1 MTQELRARPV
11 VVGVDASQAALRAT
25 CFAAEEAT
33 RRSVPL
39 RIVHALG
46 VFEGMT
52 APPGDLD
59 VPGLVNAGAQTLVQ
73 AMADSVGGLVPA
85 HQVHT
90 SVVEGDPVEVL
101 RHASSD
107 ASLVVLGGRG
117 VGGIEGLLLG
127 STASRVVATA
137 DCPVAVLP
145 HDTAVRAR
153 GRRSVVVGVEGRG
166 DEEVLAFAFAE
177 AAARRT
183 DLVAVHAWQDVVLE
197 TAFLSISPLID
208 WDVVMADEERV
219 LAEALAGWSEKEPDV
234 AVREVVVREK
244 TARALVA
251 AGLTAELLVVG
262 HRRRRTLGST
272 THGVLHR
279 ANCPVVVVPLGAGG
293 NP

>member
-1 MTQELRARPV
+1 MTQERRARPV

-25 CFAAEEAT
+25 RFAAEEAT

-39 RIVHALG
+39 RIVHALA

-52 APPGDLD
+52 APPEELD
-59 VPGLVNAGAQTLVQ
+59 VPGLLDAGAQTLVQ

-85 HQVHT
+85 HHVHT
-90 SVVEGDPVEVL
+90 SVVEGHPVEVL

-153 GRRSVVVGVEGRG
+153 GRQSVVVGVEGRG
-166 DEEVLAFAFAE
+166 DEEILAFAFAE
-177 AAARRT
+177 AAARHT
-183 DLVAVHAWQDVVLE
+183 DLVAVHAWQEVLD

-208 WDVVMADEERV
+208 WDVVMADEERL

-262 HRRRRTLGST
+262 HHRRRTLGST
-272 THGVLHR
+272 THAVLHR
-279 ANCPVVVVPLGAGG
+279 ANCPVAVVPLGAGG
-293 NP
+293 KP

>member
-1 MTQELRARPV
+1 M
-11 VVGVDASQAALRAT
+11 
-25 CFAAEEAT
+25 
-33 RRSVPL
+33 
-39 RIVHALG
+39 
-46 VFEGMT
+46 
-52 APPGDLD
+52 
-59 VPGLVNAGAQTLVQ
+59 
-73 AMADSVGGLVPA
+73 
-85 HQVHT
+85 
-90 SVVEGDPVEVL
+90 EVL

-107 ASLVVLGGRG
+107 ASLVVLGRRG

-153 GRRSVVVGVEGRG
+153 GRQSVVVGVEGRG
-166 DEEVLAFAFAE
+166 DEEILAFAFAE
-177 AAARRT
+177 AAARHT
-183 DLVAVHAWQDVVLE
+183 DLVAVHAWQEVLDP
-197 TAFLSISPLID
+197 AFLSISPLID
-208 WDVVMADEERV
+208 WDVVMADEARE

-262 HRRRRTLGST
+262 HHRRRTLGST

-279 ANCPVVVVPLGAGG
+279 ANCPVAVVPLGAGG

>member
-1 MTQELRARPV
+1 MTQELRTRPV

-25 CFAAEEAT
+25 RFAAEEAA

-46 VFEGMT
+46 VFEGIT
-52 APPGDLD
+52 APPADMD
-59 VPGLVNAGAQTLVQ
+59 VPGLVNVGAQTLVQ
-73 AMADSVGGLVPA
+73 AMADSVGSLLPA
-85 HQVHT
+85 HQVQT
-90 SVVEGDPVEVL
+90 SLIEGGPVEVL
-101 RHASSD
+101 RRASSD

-127 STASRVVATA
+127 STAARVVATA

-145 HDTAVRAR
+145 HDSAVRAR
-153 GRRSVVVGVEGRG
+153 GVQSVVVGVRGRG

-234 AVREVVVREK
+234 PVREVVVREK

-262 HRRRRTLGST
+262 HQRRRTLGST
-272 THGVLHR
+272 THAVLHR
-279 ANCPVVVVPLGAGG
+279 ASCPVAVVPLGAGG
-293 NP
+293 EP